1 MCFSSPPCCPGLL
14 LTRHALR
21 DRFFGGQFDKPG
33 AKTGGVGYRNTVL
46 RVYVDG
52 EPTAAIEATIYNLHG
67 FVFFCGA
74 DDANTTQGYDLAS
87 CTRQYGNSKLG
98 KTAANKSM
106 SRERLRCPG
115 FLVIFDLK
123 MTSTS
128 TVSR

>member
-1 MCFSSPPCCPGLL
+1 MLLFTPTPPGCPGLL

-67 FVFFCGA
+67 FVFFCA
-74 DDANTTQGYDLAS
+74 RWRCFLA
-87 CTRQYGNSKLG
+87 L
-98 KTAANKSM
+98 
-106 SRERLRCPG
+106 SRFP
-115 FLVIFDLK
+115 
-123 MTSTS
+123 
-128 TVSR
+128 SR